1 MQVGDLV
8 YIKPK
13 PSRLEDED
21 FIGLVLNKQKVGRSK
36 LDSTILYDVLM
47 AETNEVIT
55 VSDIYFTIWR
65 VE

>member
-8 YIKPK
+8 YVKPK
-13 PSRLEDED
+13 PAQLEDED
-21 FIGLVLNKQKVGRSK
+21 FIGLVLKKQKVGRSK

-55 VSDIYFTIWR
+55 VSDIYFSIWR

>member
-8 YIKPK
+8 YVKPK
-13 PSRLEDED
+13 PAQLEDED
-21 FIGLVLNKQKVGRSK
+21 FIGLVLKKQKVGRGK

>member
-13 PSRLEDED
+13 PSQLEDED
-21 FIGLVLNKQKVGRSK
+21 FIGLVLNKQKVGRSEI
-36 LDSTILYDVLM
+36 DSTVLYDVLM

-65 VE
+65 IE

>member
-13 PSRLEDED
+13 PAQLEDED
-21 FIGLVLNKQKVGRSK
+21 FIGLVLGKQKVGRSK

-55 VSDIYFTIWR
+55 VSDIYFEIWR
-65 VE
+65 IE

>member
-13 PSRLEDED
+13 PSHLEDED

-36 LDSTILYDVLM
+36 LDSTVLYDVLM

>member
-47 AETNEVIT
+47 AETNEVVT

>member
-8 YIKPK
+8 YVKPK
-13 PSRLEDED
+13 PAQLEDED
-21 FIGLVLNKQKVGRSK
+21 FIGLVLKKQKVGRSK

>member
-13 PSRLEDED
+13 PSHLEDED
-21 FIGLVLNKQKVGRSK
+21 FIALVLNKQKVGRSK

-65 VE
+65 IE

>member
-8 YIKPK
+8 YVKPK
-13 PSRLEDED
+13 PAQLEDED
-21 FIGLVLNKQKVGRSK
+21 FIGLVLKKQKVGRSK

-65 VE
+65 VQ